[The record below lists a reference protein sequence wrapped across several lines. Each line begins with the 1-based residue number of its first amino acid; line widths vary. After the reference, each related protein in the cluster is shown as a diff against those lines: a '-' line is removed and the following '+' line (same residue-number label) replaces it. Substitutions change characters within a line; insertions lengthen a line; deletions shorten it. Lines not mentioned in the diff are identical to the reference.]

1 MQVAHHQAVVGGA
14 VLLAHVSAQLVGKR
28 GVVGS
33 DAAFLD
39 RGFQRGADQRGVDHL
54 LRVFPRY
61 GRQAGKVRLRVQ
73 DLFGAESRE
82 LFENGCARVGLT
94 TQKVGVE
101 GLPRIGK
108 STHTNAICRG

>member
-1 MQVAHHQAVVGGA
+1 M
-14 VLLAHVSAQLVGKR
+14 
-28 GVVGS
+28 
-33 DAAFLD
+33 
-39 RGFQRGADQRGVDHL
+39 
-54 LRVFPRY
+54 
-61 GRQAGKVRLRVQ
+61 RLRVQ

-108 STHTNAICRG
+108 STHTNAICLG